1 MAQFARPNS
10 DDNNSGSW
18 STTGSSLYSVVDE
31 TPAND
36 SDYISVS
43 DDYMSGGALSC
54 TLGLGSVGDP
64 GDHTSTSVVVRAT
77 TDAWMEGYHTLGVTL
92 KSGSSTIKSEN
103 FDASSS
109 WTNHTMSLST
119 SQAAS
124 IGDYT
129 DLSVIISATDN
140 AGGATM
146 KVSQVYF
153 TCPELGPVN
162 VTPAHAPAAATAV
175 FNQLTINPPAASA
188 ASSASSDSVRF
199 PAPAS
204 AASSAHVGTVS
215 IVIAANEVTPAH
227 AASSA
232 SAVMNTVT
240 KSSVVAL
247 AQAAAVMTA
256 ITILPLPASAATSGT
271 LTPFP
276 KVITPAFATAATSG
290 QGTTYKLFVDLPGT
304 LDFSPVGGSGYD
316 INSTLRIRDQRP
328 SGSVLTYQRINSTR
342 QRTKLEG
349 DGDTD
354 DYLGLIMFDVS
365 SIASLF
371 KSHKPFAS
379 LDISLH
385 HRTQTELISNSSN
398 MSNHRLQGWAYKID
412 PDDYSG
418 NVGVTHNN
426 IPDADLAGTSLRTTA
441 SSYLN
446 VTSLVPLEYTGGP
459 AAYKLTIPD
468 FETAFNEVIDQPEWS
483 TSDKY
488 INVAIEWTATHSGAS
503 SYQMNWWHNQISGSP
518 NHATY
523 PTTLEYRLWVAG
535 TQVTPAPASVAATAH
550 TDISV
555 IPSPASA
562 ATSAAS
568 NNVKFPAPAS
578 AATSATLSAL
588 TVEIT
593 PEPAIAATSAT
604 SLIAKLPPPAT
615 AAAVADKINPIIIS
629 DPITSMTHYVNDR
642 IGVFL
647 YQKSD
652 GEIMT
657 NTGYSPADAIIPA
670 SGTITSLDH
679 YLSTGYLGITLF
691 QQGNGTIK
699 HRTGYGSLTP
709 TPIPSDTVG
718 SMDALKS
725 TDGNYYVLYQD
736 DAGRIKYRV

>member
-54 TLGLGSVGDP
+54 TLGLSSVTDP
-64 GDHTSTSVVVRAT
+64 SDHNSTSVVVRAQ

-92 KSGSSTIKSEN
+92 KDGSDTIKSEN

-109 WTNHTMSLST
+109 WTNHTMNLST

-124 IGDYT
+124 IDDYG

-153 TCPELGPVN
+153 TCPAVGPLEI
-162 VTPAHAPAAATAV
+162 TPAHAPAAATAV
-175 FNQLTINPPAASA
+175 FNQLTIIPAPAST

-215 IVIAANEVTPAH
+215 IVIPANEVTPAH

-304 LDFSPVGGSGYD
+304 LDFSPVGGSGYTT
-316 INSTLRIRDQRP
+316 NTTLSIHTTT
-328 SGSVLTYQRINSTR
+328 SGSNIYSRINSTR
-342 QRTKLEG
+342 QKTELHS
-349 DGDTD
+349 DGDTTR
-354 DYLGLIMFDVS
+354 YIGLILFDLS
-365 SIASLF
+365 SIASSF
-371 KSHKPFAS
+371 KSDKPFAH

-385 HRTQTELISNSSN
+385 HRTVTEIYSISPYL
-398 MSNHRLQGWAYKID
+398 SNHRLQGWTYKLD
-412 PDDYSG
+412 PSDYSG
-418 NVGVTHNN
+418 NVGAEHND

-441 SSYLN
+441 SSYLD
-446 VTSLVPLEYTGGP
+446 VSSLVPFRYSGGP
-459 AAYKLTIPD
+459 VAYKLTIED
-468 FETAFNEVIDQPEWS
+468 FEDAFNEVIDQFEWS
-483 TSDKY
+483 ASDKR
-488 INVAIEWTATHSGAS
+488 INVGIEWTATHSAAS
-503 SYQMNWWHNQISGSP
+503 EYRMNWWHNQISGSP

-555 IPSPASA
+555 IPLPASA

-578 AATSATLSAL
+578 AATSATLNAL

-593 PEPAIAATSAT
+593 PAPAIAATSAT